1 MKVKKRTPLIAKR
14 REELPHA
21 KAGMTFK
28 EWKKSNPNKHKWR
41 NIRWGV
47 LIFMNLLFWLSFAFN
62 IGILEGS
69 LSGSRFFGIYLMD
82 PYNAL
87 QEMVIGSSTGYFAML
102 TANFF
107 IGFFVIVIFYL
118 IMGGRSFCSWLC
130 PYHFIAENTEKL
142 HNYLVKKKK
151 IKEHSFNI
159 GIKYIFWV
167 GFLLL
172 ALLTQNLVFEN
183 LNPIGIISRAII
195 YGPGLILLWVLL
207 LIVFEVLY
215 SKRFWCRYVCPVGV
229 TYSGIK
235 AISPLAVK
243 FELDKC
249 GHCRDCQDVCLVPH
263 ELWFVKRG
271 EATKKV
277 HYVGKDCTN
286 CGLCVDVCYGNAL
299 TFSVKG
305 IDKII

>member
-1 MKVKKRTPLIAKR
+1 MSKKLTPLIAKR
-14 REELPHA
+14 RDELPHS
-21 KAGMTFK
+21 KEGVSFR
-28 EWKKSNPNKHKWR
+28 EWKKNNPNKHKWR
-41 NIRWGV
+41 NIRWSV
-47 LIFMNLLFWLSFAFN
+47 LIFMNLLFWLSFTFD

-87 QEMVIGSSTGYFAML
+87 QELLISSRTGYYVML
-102 TANFF
+102 TTNFF
-107 IGFFVIVIFYL
+107 IGLSVIVIFYFL
-118 IMGGRSFCSWLC
+118 LGGRTFCSWLC

-142 HNYLVKKKK
+142 HNYLLKKKM

-159 GIKYIFWV
+159 AIRYIFWV
-167 GFLLL
+167 GFLLI
-172 ALLTQNLVFEN
+172 AFLTKNLVFED

-195 YGPGLILLWVLL
+195 YGPGLILIWILA
-207 LIVFEVLY
+207 LILFEILY
-215 SKRFWCRYVCPVGV
+215 SKRFWCRYVCPVGL

-235 AISPLAVK
+235 KVSPLAIK

-277 HYVGKDCTN
+277 HYAGKDCTN

-299 TFSVKG
+299 SYSIKG
-305 IDKII
+305 IDKLI